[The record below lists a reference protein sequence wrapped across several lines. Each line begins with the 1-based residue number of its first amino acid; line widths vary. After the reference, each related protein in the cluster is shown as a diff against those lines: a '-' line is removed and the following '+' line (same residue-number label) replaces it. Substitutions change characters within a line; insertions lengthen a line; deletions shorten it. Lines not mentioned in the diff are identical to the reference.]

1 VSPRFVE
8 VAGIEDI
15 AESGRLRVEVE
26 GERISLFHAEG
37 EYFAIKDTCPHKKT
51 APLIRGALE
60 GQSVKCPNHGF
71 RFDLRTGAC
80 NVSEELATRVY
91 PVRVIGGRILIGLPA
106 DAG

>member
-8 VAGIEDI
+8 VAGIEDL

-37 EYFAIKDTCPHKKT
+37 EYFAIRDTCPHKKT
-51 APLIRGALE
+51 APLIRGTLDGAAI
-60 GQSVKCPNHGF
+60 KCPNHGF

-91 PVRVIGGRILIGLPA
+91 PVRVSGGRILIGLP
-106 DAG
+106 GEEG